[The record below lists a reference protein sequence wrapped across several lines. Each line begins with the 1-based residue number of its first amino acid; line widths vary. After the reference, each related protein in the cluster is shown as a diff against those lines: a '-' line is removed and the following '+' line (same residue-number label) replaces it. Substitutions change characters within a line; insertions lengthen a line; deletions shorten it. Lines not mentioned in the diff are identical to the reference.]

1 MFNAENAIKKW
12 QPILEH
18 KDAAPIKDAYR
29 KAVTAKLLE
38 NTENALRAQ
47 AQMMTEAIGGTAQ
60 ASATYSDPVLVSLV
74 RRAMPQ
80 PIAYDI
86 CGVQPMSGPTGLI
99 FAMKARYN
107 TATPSADIDADN
119 SEALFDVADNTISGT
134 GTSPDQGTGKTTA
147 NGEAAITANMGFTI
161 EKNTV
166 TAHTRALKAEYS
178 MELSQDLKAIH
189 GLDAES
195 ELSNILSQEILSE
208 INREVLY
215 QIRNNAVLGADQN
228 GVSTAGT
235 FDLVA
240 DADGRWAL
248 ERFQSLL
255 FQIDLE
261 ANQIFTNTRRGK
273 GNWAVVNS
281 DVASAL
287 AATGKLD
294 STGVG
299 SNINSDYA
307 GNTLIGS
314 IGAMKVYVDPYADAG
329 DVVVGY
335 RGASPFD
342 AGFFYCPYVPLT
354 MVKAVGEDD
363 FQPKIAFKTRYG
375 VAHNPIINDQSLKAY
390 RDGSDAS
397 AAAAAFRGSPDNG
410 LLSAGANPYFIR
422 FGVTSINL
430 DS

>member
-38 NTENALRAQ
+38 NTENALREQ

-80 PIAYDI
+80 LIAYDI

-107 TATPSADIDADN
+107 GDPVSDDISDGDT
-119 SEALFDVADNTISGT
+119 EALFDVADNGFAGT
-134 GTSPDQGTGKTTA
+134 GSSPAGTGKTTA

-314 IGAMKVYVDPYADAG
+314 IGAMKVYVDPYASAG

-375 VAHNPIINDQSLKAY
+375 VAHNPIINDQSLKPH
-390 RDGSDAS
+390 RDGSGAS
-397 AAAAAFRGSPDNG
+397 AEAAAFDTGANNG
-410 LLSAGANPYFIR
+410 LLTAGANPYFSR
-422 FGVTSINL
+422 FTVTSINI

>member
-18 KDAAPIKDAYR
+18 KDAEPIKDAYR

-38 NTENALRAQ
+38 NTEKALREQ
-47 AQMMTEAIGGTAQ
+47 AEMMTEAIGGTAQ
-60 ASATYSDPVLVSLV
+60 ASATYSDPVLISLV

-80 PIAYDI
+80 LIAYDI

-107 TATPSADIDADN
+107 TATPDADIDADN
-119 SEALFDVADNTISGT
+119 SEALFDEADNTVSGT
-134 GTSPDQGTGKTTA
+134 GSGDAGTGKTTA

-166 TAHTRALKAEYS
+166 TARTRALKAEYS

-215 QIRNNAVLGADQN
+215 QIRYNAVQGADQN
-228 GVSTAGT
+228 GISTNGT
-235 FDLVA
+235 FDLIA
-240 DADGRWAL
+240 DADGRWAV

-273 GNWAVVNS
+273 GNWAVVHS

-335 RGASPFD
+335 RGSSPFD

-354 MVKAVGEDD
+354 MVKTVGEDD

-375 VAHNPIINDQSLKAY
+375 VAHNPIINDQSLKAH
-390 RDGSDAS
+390 RDGST
-397 AAAAAFRGSPDNG
+397 AAAAFSGSPDNG
-410 LLSAGANPYFIR
+410 LLSQGANPYFNR
-422 FGVTSINL
+422 FTVTSINL

>member
-18 KDAAPIKDAYR
+18 KDATPIKDAYR

-38 NTENALRAQ
+38 NTESALREQ
-47 AQMMTEAIGGTAQ
+47 AELMTEAIGGTAQ
-60 ASATYSDPVLVSLV
+60 ASAKYSDPVLISLV

-80 PIAYDI
+80 LIAYDI

-107 TATPSADIDADN
+107 TATPSSDIDSNN
-119 SEALFDVADNTISGT
+119 SEALFDEADNTVSGT
-134 GTSPDQGTGKTTA
+134 GSGDAGTGNTTA
-147 NGEAAITANMGFTI
+147 NGELGITANMGFSI

-166 TAHTRALKAEYS
+166 TARTRALKAEYS

-215 QIRNNAVLGADQN
+215 QIRYNAVQGADQN
-228 GVSTAGT
+228 GISTNGT
-235 FDLVA
+235 FDLIA
-240 DADGRWAL
+240 DADGRWAV

-273 GNWAVVNS
+273 GNWAVVHS

-335 RGASPFD
+335 RGSSPFD

-354 MVKAVGEDD
+354 MVKTVGEDD

-375 VAHNPIINDQSLKAY
+375 VAHNPIINDQSLTAH
-390 RDGSDAS
+390 RDGST
-397 AAAAAFRGSPDNG
+397 AAAAFDTNPDNG
-410 LLSAGANPYFIR
+410 LLSAGANPYFNR
-422 FGVTSINL
+422 FTVTSINL

>member
-18 KDAAPIKDAYR
+18 TDAAPIKDAYR
-29 KAVTAKLLE
+29 TAVTAKLLE
-38 NTENALRAQ
+38 NTENALREQ
-47 AQMMTEAIGGTAQ
+47 AQMMGEAVGGTAQ

-80 PIAYDI
+80 LIAYDI
-86 CGVQPMSGPTGLI
+86 CGVQPMNGPTGLI
-99 FAMKARYN
+99 FAMKSRYN
-107 TATPSADIDADN
+107 GVSVSDNVSDGDA
-119 SEALFDVADNTISGT
+119 EALFDVADNGFSGT
-134 GTSPDQGTGKTTA
+134 GTSPAGTGKTHA
-147 NGEAAITANMGFTI
+147 LGENAVTANMGFTI
-161 EKNTV
+161 EKTTV

-189 GLDAES
+189 GMDAES

-215 QIRNNAVLGADQN
+215 NIRENAVLGADQT
-228 GVSTAGT
+228 GVSTKGA

-255 FQIDLE
+255 FQVDLE

-273 GNWAVVNS
+273 GNWAVVHS

-314 IGAMKVYVDPYADAG
+314 IGGMKVYVDPFASSG
-329 DVVVGY
+329 DVLIGY
-335 RGASPFD
+335 RGQSPFD

-354 MVKAVGEDD
+354 MVRAVGESD

-375 VAHNPIINDQSLKAY
+375 VAHNPIITDQSLKPY
-390 RDGSDAS
+390 RDGSDA
-397 AAAAAFRGSPDNG
+397 AAEAAAFGTGANNG
-410 LLSAGANPYFIR
+410 LLTAGANPYFVR

>member
-18 KDAAPIKDAYR
+18 ADAAPIKDAYR

-38 NTENALRAQ
+38 NTENALREQ
-47 AQMMTEAIGGTAQ
+47 AEMMTEAVGGTAQ

-80 PIAYDI
+80 LIAYDI
-86 CGVQPMSGPTGLI
+86 CGVQPMTGPTGLI
-99 FAMKARYN
+99 FAMKSRYN
-107 TATPSADIDADN
+107 GASVTDDVSDGDT
-119 SEALFDVADNTISGT
+119 EALFDVADNGFSGT
-134 GTSPDQGTGKTTA
+134 GSSPAGTGNTTT
-147 NGEAAITANMGFTI
+147 NGEGDITANMGFTI

-215 QIRNNAVLGADQN
+215 QIRNNAVLGADQT
-228 GVSTAGT
+228 GVASAGT

-273 GNWAVVNS
+273 GNWAVVHS

-314 IGAMKVYVDPYADAG
+314 IGAMKVYVDPYAASG

-354 MVKAVGEDD
+354 MVKAVGEND

-390 RDGSDAS
+390 RDGSDA
-397 AAAAAFRGSPDNG
+397 AATAAVFNTGADNG
-410 LLSAGANPYFIR
+410 LLTAGANPYFNR
-422 FGVTSINL
+422 FAVTSINL

>member
-1 MFNAENAIKKW
+1 MFNAENAMKKW

-18 KDAAPIKDAYR
+18 KDAAPIKDEYR

-38 NTENALRAQ
+38 NTENALREQ
-47 AQMMTEAIGGTAQ
+47 AEMMNEAIGGTAQ

-80 PIAYDI
+80 LIAYDI

-107 TATPSADIDADN
+107 GGAVTDDVSDGDT
-119 SEALFDVADNTISGT
+119 EALFDVADNAFSGT
-134 GTSPDQGTGKTTA
+134 GTSPAGTAVTTA
-147 NGEAAITANMGFTI
+147 TGEGNVTANLGFTI

-178 MELSQDLKAIH
+178 MELQQDLKAIH

-215 QIRNNAVLGADQN
+215 QIRNNAVRGADQS

-235 FDLVA
+235 FDLIA
-240 DADGRWAL
+240 DADGRWAV

-273 GNWAVVNS
+273 GNWAIVHS

-299 SNINSDYA
+299 ANINSDYA
-307 GNTLIGS
+307 GNTLVGS

-375 VAHNPIINDQSLKAY
+375 VAHNPIINDQSLKPY
-390 RDGSDAS
+390 RDGSDA
-397 AAAAAFRGSPDNG
+397 AAEAAAFDTGANNG
-410 LLSAGANPYFIR
+410 LLTAGANPYFNR
-422 FGVTSINL
+422 FAVTSINL

>member
-18 KDAAPIKDAYR
+18 KDAAPIKDEYR

-38 NTENALRAQ
+38 NTENALREQ
-47 AQMMTEAIGGTAQ
+47 AQMMNEAVGGTAQ

-80 PIAYDI
+80 LIAYDI
-86 CGVQPMSGPTGLI
+86 CGVQPMNGPTGLI

-107 TATPSADIDADN
+107 GTPVGDN
-119 SEALFDVADNTISGT
+119 VSDGDTEALFDVADNGFSGT
-134 GTSPDQGTGKTTA
+134 GSSPAGTGNTTT
-147 NGEAAITANMGFTI
+147 NGEGDITANMGFTI

-208 INREVLY
+208 INREVLR
-215 QIRNNAVLGADQN
+215 QIRDNAVLGADQN

-235 FDLVA
+235 FDLIA
-240 DADGRWAL
+240 DADGRWAV

-273 GNWAVVNS
+273 GNWAIVNS

-299 SNINSDYA
+299 ANINSDYA

-314 IGAMKVYVDPYADAG
+314 IGAMKVYVDPYANAG

-335 RGASPFD
+335 RGSSPFD

-375 VAHNPIINDQSLKAY
+375 VAHNPIIKDQSLKPH
-390 RDGSDAS
+390 RDGSGAS
-397 AAAAAFRGSPDNG
+397 AEAAAFDTGANNG
-410 LLSAGANPYFIR
+410 LLTAGANPYFNR
-422 FGVTSINL
+422 FAVTSINL